1 MVVAQGSD
9 GTRCQSSDSLVPFP
23 PSWKPKEE
31 GAGKG
36 IGLGNEY
43 IGQDTCVCKRQNP
56 IQIYLGRKKKDR
68 SFAGAGNREVQDRFG
83 PNSAEFRNS
92 VMSSWLRVSLHH
104 LLTLSHV
111 GRFSGHLSYCC
122 DSRKLLANN
131 RKSSALFH

>member
-9 GTRCQSSDSLVPFP
+9 GTRRQSSDSLVPFP

-56 IQIYLGRKKKDR
+56 IQIYLGKKEKKT
-68 SFAGAGNREVQDRFG
+68 EVLLEQVTEKFRIG
-83 PNSAEFRNS
+83 LALTVLNSGTR
-92 VMSSWLRVSLHH
+92 
-104 LLTLSHV
+104 
-111 GRFSGHLSYCC
+111 
-122 DSRKLLANN
+122 
-131 RKSSALFH
+131 